1 MHQLREIILDTETTG
16 LEPRDGHRIVEI
28 GAIEMV
34 NKVLTGKHFHFYINP
49 ERDMPTEAYRI
60 HGISGEFLKDKPLF
74 KQIAKDFLIFIKDSK
89 LIIHNAAF
97 DIKFINY
104 ELSLLNRPSTEF
116 LELANTID
124 TLALAR
130 KMFPGM
136 KASLDALC
144 KRYKIDNSTRK
155 LHGALKDAAL
165 LAEVYVELTGGRQV
179 SFNIKNNI
187 QIEEAAIRTFT
198 VQHKDIVI
206 IKPTKEE
213 LRKHKEFLE
222 KILSPLWLR
231 YNINS

>member
-1 MHQLREIILDTETTG
+1 MQQLREVILDTETTG
-16 LEPRDGHRIVEI
+16 LDPKNGHRIVEI

-49 ERDMPTEAYRI
+49 KRDMPTEAYRI
-60 HGISGEFLKDKPLF
+60 HGISGEFLKDKPPF
-74 KQIAKDFLIFIKDSK
+74 EEIVDEFLGFISNSR

-104 ELSLLNRPSTEF
+104 ELSLLKRPSTEY
-116 LELANTID
+116 LELSNIID

-136 KASLDALC
+136 KANLDALC
-144 KRYKIDNSTRK
+144 KRYKIDNSSRK

-165 LAEVYVELTGGRQV
+165 LAEVYVELTGGRQI
-179 SFNIKNNI
+179 SFNINSQKAQNIDELAVQTTMANKKNTI
-187 QIEEAAIRTFT
+187 
-198 VQHKDIVI
+198 I

-213 LRKHKEFLE
+213 LQKHKEFLS
-222 KILSPLWLR
+222 KILSPIWL
-231 YNINS
+231 